1 MISPAMKILP
11 AILFALLP
19 LAAIAA
25 PKPPEPPPLEKP
37 KPPPAQVSSS
47 EGMPPLPYPVV
58 PQKRQ
63 ERKNPPQPPV
73 LLTKIRTADAE
84 DWARTPHDLK
94 KLLEWMSGEMGA
106 SFSSNIKTWMITFG
120 SSTSY
125 LTSNFK
131 SFALNLRCIRK

>member
-1 MISPAMKILP
+1 MLLTAMKTRFIIICVIFTGVAAALP
-11 AILFALLP
+11 A
-19 LAAIAA
+19 
-25 PKPPEPPPLEKP
+25 PPEPPPLEKP

-73 LLTKIRTADAE
+73 LLTKIRTNDAE

-106 SFSSNIKTWMITFG
+106 SFSSNI
-120 SSTSY
+120 
-125 LTSNFK
+125 
-131 SFALNLRCIRK
+131 

>member
-1 MISPAMKILP
+1 MKTRMAMLC
-11 AILFALLP
+11 AMFP
-19 LAAIAA
+19 LAALAA
-25 PKPPEPPPLEKP
+25 PKPPEPPPLEQP

-94 KLLEWMSGEMGA
+94 RLLEWMSGDMGA
-106 SFSSNIKTWMITFG
+106 SFTSNIKTWKEI
-120 SSTSY
+120 STKYPHHEQAAPSKAR
-125 LTSNFK
+125 LAK
-131 SFALNLRCIRK
+131 P